1 MLFLELSQK
10 KLILVVI
17 QEKKKERN
25 QCMCLCMW
33 LGGGEQLK
41 HKLKPE
47 QQNEFVSCYR
57 MILKLI
63 SKPSFKYLFDKE
75 NTVHLL
81 ILLRSRNNV
90 TRKDGMKIHQD
101 ACPLTF
107 ISSKMDWYLSK
118 S

>member
-17 QEKKKERN
+17 QEKKERN

-41 HKLKPE
+41 HELEPD

-57 MILKLI
+57 RILKLI
-63 SKPSFKYLFDKE
+63 PKSSF
-75 NTVHLL
+75 
-81 ILLRSRNNV
+81 
-90 TRKDGMKIHQD
+90 
-101 ACPLTF
+101 
-107 ISSKMDWYLSK
+107 
-118 S
+118 